1 MLSIVAH
8 VIAACALIIAPLYAT
23 DTLPEPR
30 SATEFIRVVPLAT
43 PTPPPVRLDRTPR
56 VAANRDAAPIEVPDG
71 IRAEEP
77 FEPVNDAIEIDRNA
91 IVFGSSDVPIADL
104 VPPPP
109 PPSPPVRW
117 GENRLP
123 QRVTDVAPVI
133 RNVRARRGIVI
144 LEAVIGED
152 GAVRDVRVLRS
163 LPLLDEAAIDAVR
176 QWRFT
181 PTLLNGRPVPVVITV
196 TVAFKLRWGA
206 TRGHKDELI
215 SVSFVANRLCG
226 LRG

>member
-1 MLSIVAH
+1 MRTATLILSIVAH
-8 VIAACALIIAPLYAT
+8 VVAACGLIIAPLYAT

-30 SATEFIRVVPLAT
+30 SAPEFIRVVPLAT

-77 FEPVNDAIEIDRNA
+77 VEPVNDAIEIDRNA

-109 PPSPPVRW
+109 PPPPPLRVGGEISPP
-117 GENRLP
+117 
-123 QRVTDVAPVI
+123 QRITDVAPVYPP
-133 RNVRARRGIVI
+133 VARAAHVEGIVI

-152 GAVRDVRVLRS
+152 GGVRDVRVLRS
-163 LPLLDEAAIDAVR
+163 RPLLDAAAIDAVR

-181 PTLLNGRPVPVVITV
+181 PTLLNGQPVPVVMTV
-196 TVAFKLRWGA
+196 TVAFKLR
-206 TRGHKDELI
+206 
-215 SVSFVANRLCG
+215 
-226 LRG
+226 